1 MIALVLGGLF
11 TTAVFLYPALQLKK
25 RRKWPVMLGIL
36 MTLAGVG
43 MVGVVMWVTRLAT
56 NLTSVLIVGGIAL
69 ILFAGMGIATLA
81 DLSDKKLDYP
91 WNLFLLPS
99 LLSVV
104 LLTGSTTVGYLTEQ
118 VQRNANT
125 ISQQVG
131 SVR

>member
-43 MVGVVMWVTRLAT
+43 MIGVVMWVTRLAT
-56 NLTSVLIVGGIAL
+56 SLTSVLIVGGIAL
-69 ILFAGMGIATLA
+69 VLFAGMAMATAA